1 MSEPMSSTEI
11 EDVLSS
17 IRRLVSDDMRPV
29 SRAPSVAVANAESG
43 KLILTPALRVV
54 QDNAKQTAPTTAEPM
69 PVFVAT
75 RRVHLVDE
83 PEAPFIEAEP
93 APIEQVVATLGAAV
107 TAIPQD
113 WEPEQGDEAPEPAL
127 ASDGW
132 DMPQAAFFV
141 DQPVWQDLEPMAF
154 VPVEPPAPEVVP
166 SAPEAAAPAWA
177 QEEDEI
183 AADDTDDAPAEV
195 VHGTIEPD
203 PEWADAAEASVIA
216 SLQAEADNAQ
226 ARQSNAADDESD
238 DDTLRFNEDVL
249 RELVRDILREE
260 LAGQMGERITRN
272 IRKLVRAE
280 IALITATRAL
290 E

>member
-17 IRRLVSDDMRPV
+17 IRRLVSDDLRPAP
-29 SRAPSVAVANAESG
+29 RAATAANEGSG

-54 QDNAKQTAPTTAEPM
+54 QEGPASATPATPEAPERM

-75 RRVHLVDE
+75 RRIHLAGE
-83 PEAPFIEAEP
+83 PEAPFVEAEP

-127 ASDGW
+127 AADTW
-132 DMPQAAFFV
+132 DMPQAAFFAE
-141 DQPVWQDLEPMAF
+141 QPVWQD
-154 VPVEPPAPEVVP
+154 PAPEAFNADAAVEPEP
-166 SAPEAAAPAWA
+166 SVPAWA
-177 QEEDEI
+177 QDDEEFE
-183 AADDTDDAPAEV
+183 ADDAEDFPAEV
-195 VHGTIEPD
+195 VQGTIEPD
-203 PEWADAAEASVIA
+203 PEWADVAEASVIA
-216 SLQAEADNAQ
+216 SLQAEAENVQ
-226 ARQSNAADDESD
+226 ARQRDAAEDEAD
-238 DDTLRFNEDVL
+238 EELRFNEDVL

-260 LAGQMGERITRN
+260 LAGRMGERITRN

-280 IALITATRAL
+280 IALIMATQAL

>member
-17 IRRLVSDDMRPV
+17 ILRLVSDDLRPAPRAATV
-29 SRAPSVAVANAESG
+29 SSEGNG

-54 QDNAKQTAPTTAEPM
+54 QDSPASATPIAPEAPERM

-75 RRVHLVDE
+75 RRIHLAGE
-83 PEAPFIEAEP
+83 PEAPFVEAEP

-127 ASDGW
+127 AHDAW
-132 DMPQAAFFV
+132 DMPQAAFFAEP
-141 DQPVWQDLEPMAF
+141 PVWQE
-154 VPVEPPAPEVVP
+154 PAPEVLVP
-166 SAPEAAAPAWA
+166 EEAVEAEPSVPAWA
-177 QEEDEI
+177 QDDEGFE
-183 AADDTDDAPAEV
+183 ADDAEDFPAEV
-195 VHGTIEPD
+195 VQGTIEPD

-216 SLQAEADNAQ
+216 SLQAEAENVQ
-226 ARQSNAADDESD
+226 ARQRDAAEGEADEE
-238 DDTLRFNEDVL
+238 LRFNEDVL

-260 LAGQMGERITRN
+260 LAGRMGERITRN

-280 IALITATRAL
+280 IALIMATQAL